1 MSTAA
6 IRSSHAARVPTR
18 ETEASNRGLW
28 VAVIAGL
35 VLLALIA
42 AWFMG
47 WISFWTDPRVVEIQ
61 QLQQEAQ
68 KQFGE
73 GGGPKTIAEATAAVT
88 AMNTIRT
95 KVEALPPHLR
105 PQVEREGGS
114 MFRSAFRARIDSYFA
129 ASPEKR
135 QAELDRQI
143 DQEEMMRKAFDAG
156 RTIAGVFG
164 GGQGSQAAGGTA
176 QGGTAPGGTSGGG
189 PPAPTGSSGSSGSSS
204 EESRNKWRKSMIDRT
219 TPEQRSRYVEYRRA
233 MDERREQRGL
243 PGGWGR

>member
-6 IRSSHAARVPTR
+6 IRSSRTARVPTR

-47 WISFWTDPRVVEIQ
+47 WISFWTDPRVAEIQ

-156 RTIAGVFG
+156 RAIAGVFG

-189 PPAPTGSSGSSGSSS
+189 PPAPTGSSSSGSSS

>member
-6 IRSSHAARVPTR
+6 IRSSRTARVPTR
-18 ETEASNRGLW
+18 EAGASNRGLW
-28 VAVIAGL
+28 IAVIAGL

-68 KQFGE
+68 KQFSE
-73 GGGPKTIAEATAAVT
+73 GGGPKTVAEATAAVT

-129 ASPEKR
+129 AAPEKR

-156 RTIAGVFG
+156 RAIAGVFG

-189 PPAPTGSSGSSGSSS
+189 PPAPTGSSSGSSS
-204 EESRNKWRKSMIDRT
+204 EERSNKWRKSMIDRT